1 VKNPPAQVRPGEEET
16 VLVELSQA
24 VSLHLTLVKPGR
36 FLMGSNDENASDNEK
51 PAHEVYFT
59 EHFYIGTFP
68 VTQRQW
74 EAVFPDSYPSRFKGS
89 ELPVEQVSWHDIVD
103 GTQDEGP
110 PEGFLPRIN
119 RQLAK
124 DPKWTG
130 YAFRLPTEAEWE
142 YAAKGGHLAPQ
153 DFEQDTTTKSLYPE
167 YAGGD
172 ELGKV
177 GWYSKNSNR
186 STHPVGRKQA
196 NQLGLYD
203 LSGNVWEWCADDYVS
218 KVYQERVDKVTIN
231 PLAVEATENN
241 PDRVLRGGSWF
252 FSAQGCRL
260 SFRGGGGDPGGRGHH
275 YGFRL
280 VLAPIRAS
288 E

>member
-1 VKNPPAQVRPGEEET
+1 MPNTLLENETLPLGEAPAT
-16 VLVELSQA
+16 VPF
-24 VSLHLTLVKPGR
+24 HLTLVKPGR
-36 FLMGSNDENASDNEK
+36 FLMGSNDENAYDSEK
-51 PAHEVYFT
+51 PAHEVHFT

-74 EAVFPDSYPSRFKGS
+74 EAVFPDSYPSRFKGT

-153 DFEQDTTTKSLYPE
+153 DFEQNTATKGLYLE
-167 YAGGD
+167 YGGSD

-231 PLAVEATENN
+231 PLVVEATENN
-241 PDRVLRGGSWF
+241 LLRVLRGGAWIYP
-252 FSAQGCRL
+252 AQGCRL
-260 SFRGGGGDPGGRGHH
+260 SYRFYFDPGGRDGS

-280 VLAPIRAS
+280 VLAPVRAS

>member
-59 EHFYIGTFP
+59 EHFYIGTSL
-68 VTQRQW
+68 VTQAQW
-74 EAVFPDSYPSRFKGS
+74 EAVFPDHNPSYFKGT
-89 ELPVEQVSWHDIVD
+89 ELPVEKVSWHDIVD
-103 GTQDEGP
+103 GTRKGGP
-110 PEGFLPRIN
+110 PEAFLTRIN

-153 DFEQDTTTKSLYPE
+153 DFDQDTATKDLYPE
-167 YAGGD
+167 YGGSD
-172 ELGKV
+172 ELDKA
-177 GWYSKNSNR
+177 GWYGEKSNN

-196 NQLGLYD
+196 NELGLYD
-203 LSGNVWEWCADDYVS
+203 LSGNVWEWCADEYDGNIYR
-218 KVYQERVDKVTIN
+218 KRAGEA
-231 PLAVEATENN
+231 PLQSPVVKATENR
-241 PDRVLRGGSWF
+241 PFRVLRGGSWVF
-252 FSAQGCRL
+252 PARRCRL
-260 SFRGGGGDPGGRGHH
+260 SDRSYDGPGRRVDSR
-275 YGFRL
+275 GFRL
-280 VLAPIRAS
+280 VLAPVRAS